1 MTLLSPSFLQKLG
14 RTRLGVRHVTPSTGI
29 GERRSRTIGSGI
41 EFADH
46 RAYQFGD
53 DTRKVDPHILARLG
67 RHYVRQYSVSQA
79 LQVTVLLDSSLSMH
93 YGEPNKFEFG
103 RSLAAAFAYTGLS
116 GGDQVLV
123 GAFSRG
129 RVDWYHRLQGA
140 ERTAPLMAWLSGL
153 KPDGPTDLHRAIRAA
168 IPRIGKVPG
177 LTIIISDWFFDGVS
191 DALGA
196 LSTSGQEILAIHLLS
211 PEELEPEKLGTG
223 NVVLMEAET
232 GHEVETT
239 LSPDLHRVYC
249 EKLESWM
256 EEVKAQVR
264 FRGGRYLRVR
274 SDDDLERL
282 FLREWRR
289 EGLIG

>member
-14 RTRLGVRHVTPSTGI
+14 RTRLGVRSVTASTGI
-29 GERRSRTIGSGI
+29 GERRSRSIGSGI

-53 DTRKVDPHILARLG
+53 DTRRIDPNLLARLG
-67 RHYVRQYSVSQA
+67 RHYVRQYTVSQA
-79 LQVTVLLDSSLSMH
+79 LRVTVLLDSSRSMH
-93 YGEPNKFEFG
+93 TGEPDKFVFG
-103 RSLAAAFAYTGLS
+103 RSLAAAFAYAGLS
-116 GGDQVLV
+116 GGDEVLV
-123 GAFSRG
+123 GAFARD
-129 RVDWYHRLQGA
+129 RVAWHHRLQGV
-140 ERTAPLMAWLSGL
+140 ERTAPLMAWLEGL
-153 KPDGPTDLHRAIRAA
+153 RPDGATDLHRAVRAA
-168 IPRIGKVPG
+168 IHRIGPVPG

-191 DALGA
+191 DALAA
-196 LSTSGQEILAIHLLS
+196 LSAAGQEILVVHLLS
-211 PEELEPEKLGTG
+211 PEEVEPEKLGSG
-223 NVVLMEAET
+223 NVRLVDAEN

-239 LSPDLHRVYC
+239 LSPDLHRSYR
-249 EKLESWM
+249 EKLESWS
-256 EEVKAQVR
+256 EELKAQVR